1 MESKVLLKGQYFHY
15 KRSNKMDDL
24 ELKKSVESELNFEPS
39 INAAEI
45 GVAVRDGVVT
55 LSGRIP
61 SYWEK
66 IAAER
71 AAARVSGV
79 KAVANELEVRLPG
92 SSERTDE
99 DIARAA
105 LDSLKWSVLVPQ
117 DKIKVKVSK
126 GWITLEG
133 KVDWQYQKSAAEK
146 AVRKLYGV
154 VGVSNLIEVKPQ
166 VSKAEVKSSIEAALK
181 RLAEVDASRIR
192 VETEDGKVVLSGS
205 VRSWFEREEAERAAW
220 AAPGVRA
227 VEDRIAIAA

>member
-1 MESKVLLKGQYFHY
+1 
-15 KRSNKMDDL
+15 MDDL

-45 GVAVRDGVVT
+45 GVAVKGGIVT
-55 LSGRIP
+55 LSGRVP

-105 LDSLKWSVLVPQ
+105 VDTLRWTVLVPQ

-126 GWITLEG
+126 GWVTLEG
-133 KVDWQYQKSAAEK
+133 SVDWQYQKSAAEK
-146 AVRKLYGV
+146 AVRKLVGV
-154 VGVSNLIEVKPQ
+154 VGVSNLVEVKPA

-181 RLAEVDASRIR
+181 RLAEVDANRIR
-192 VETEDGKVVLSGS
+192 VETEDGRVILSGS

-220 AAPGVRA
+220 AARGVRS

>member
-1 MESKVLLKGQYFHY
+1 
-15 KRSNKMDDL
+15 MDDL

-45 GVAVRDGVVT
+45 GVAVKGGIVT
-55 LSGRIP
+55 LSGRVP

-105 LDSLKWSVLVPQ
+105 VDTLRWTVLVPQ

-126 GWITLEG
+126 GWVTLEG
-133 KVDWQYQKSAAEK
+133 SVDWQYQKSAAEK
-146 AVRKLYGV
+146 AVRKLVGV
-154 VGVSNLIEVKPQ
+154 VGVSNLVEVKPA
-166 VSKAEVKSSIEAALK
+166 VSKAEVKNSIEAALK
-181 RLAEVDASRIR
+181 RLAEVDANRIR
-192 VETEDGKVVLSGS
+192 VETEDGRVILSGS

-220 AAPGVRA
+220 AAPGVRS
-227 VEDRIAIAA
+227 VEDHIAIAA

>member
-1 MESKVLLKGQYFHY
+1 
-15 KRSNKMDDL
+15 MDDL

-45 GVAVRDGVVT
+45 GVAVKGGIVT
-55 LSGRIP
+55 LSGRVP

-105 LDSLKWSVLVPQ
+105 VDTLRWTVLVPQ

-126 GWITLEG
+126 GWVTLEG
-133 KVDWQYQKSAAEK
+133 SVDWQYQKSAAEK
-146 AVRKLYGV
+146 AVRKLVGV
-154 VGVSNLIEVKPQ
+154 VGVSNLVEVKPA

-181 RLAEVDASRIR
+181 RLAEVDANRIR
-192 VETEDGKVVLSGS
+192 VETEDGRVVLSGS

-220 AAPGVRA
+220 AAPGVRS

>member
-1 MESKVLLKGQYFHY
+1 MEAKVLLCEERGFHR
-15 KRSNKMDDL
+15 KEQRMDDL

-45 GVAVRDGVVT
+45 GVAVKGGIVT
-55 LSGRIP
+55 LNGRVP

-105 LDSLKWSVLVPQ
+105 VDTLRWTVLVPQ

-126 GWITLEG
+126 GWVTLEG
-133 KVDWQYQKSAAEK
+133 SVDWQYQKSAAEK
-146 AVRKLYGV
+146 AVRKLVGV
-154 VGVSNLIEVKPQ
+154 VGVSNLVEVKPA

-181 RLAEVDASRIR
+181 RLAEVDANRIR
-192 VETEDGKVVLSGS
+192 VETEDGRVILSGS

-220 AAPGVRA
+220 AAPGVRS
-227 VEDRIAIAA
+227 VEDHIAIAA